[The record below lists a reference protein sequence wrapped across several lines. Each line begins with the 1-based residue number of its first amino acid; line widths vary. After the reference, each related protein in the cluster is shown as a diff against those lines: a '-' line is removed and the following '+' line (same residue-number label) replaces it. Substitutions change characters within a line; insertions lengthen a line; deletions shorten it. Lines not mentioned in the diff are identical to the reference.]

1 MDAGAGSIIAYILL
15 ILGGAYF
22 ASAESSFARA
32 NKIRLKNAAE
42 DGNKKAKKALH
53 IVNNFDKAITTILIG
68 NNIMHMCCATVFAVL
83 ATGWGLNELEATL
96 ITTVIVF
103 FFSEMIPKSF
113 ANANSEK
120 VALAYSGSL
129 SFLMKIFKPIAIVFS
144 KISALFSKLLGGA
157 QDEKMT
163 EEELE
168 TIIDT
173 VEESGALDEEQ
184 ADLLQGAVEFTKT
197 PVEDVMTM
205 RDDIVGIEI
214 HNSAEDILE
223 FVKNTRFSRLPV
235 YDGDID
241 HIIGILSVR
250 EYLRTY
256 LRRGHVNL
264 RRVIMPAK
272 VSAPDAAIDDLF
284 NEMSSGKQQFLV
296 VRDGDTTVGI
306 ATIEDFLE
314 EIVGEIWD
322 EYDEYDEDFIKLGG
336 NYFEIYPGMKVCDAL
351 ERVGYEG
358 EIAQD
363 IRKKTLEAWLRS
375 NVEGDPVEE
384 EGFTFENLSVVA
396 GEIEDDGSL
405 KSVIIRLCENEEE
418 AKEELEK

>member
-1 MDAGAGSIIAYILL
+1 MDAGASIIAYILL

-32 NKIRLKNAAE
+32 NKIRLKNAAD
-42 DGNKKAKKALH
+42 DGNRKAKKALN
-53 IVNNFDKAITTILIG
+53 IANNFDKAITTILIG

-83 ATGWGLNELEATL
+83 ATSWGLNELEATL

-103 FFSEMIPKSF
+103 LFSEMIPKSF

-129 SFLMKIFKPIAIVFS
+129 SFLMKIFKPIAFVFS
-144 KISALFSKLLGGA
+144 KISALFSKLLGGV

-173 VEESGALDEEQ
+173 VEESGTLDEEQ

-197 PVEDVMTM
+197 PVEDVMTV
-205 RDDIVGIEI
+205 RDDIVGIDINDTPENIFEI
-214 HNSAEDILE
+214 
-223 FVKNTRFSRLPV
+223 VKSTGFSRLLV
-235 YDGDID
+235 YEDDVD
-241 HIIGILSVR
+241 HIVGVLPIR
-250 EYLRTY
+250 EYLRAH
-256 LRRGHVNL
+256 LRRGRVNL
-264 RRVIMPAK
+264 RRVIMPVK
-272 VSAPDAAIDDLF
+272 FAASDTPIDDLF
-284 NEMSSGKQQFLV
+284 KEMSAGKQQFLV
-296 VRDGDTTVGI
+296 VRDNGVTVGI

-336 NYFEIYPGMKVCDAL
+336 NYFEVYPGMKVFDAL
-351 ERVGYEG
+351 ARVGYEG
-358 EIAQD
+358 EIAQE

-375 NVEGDPVEE
+375 NIEGDPVEE
-384 EGFTFENLSVVA
+384 EGFTFGNLSVVA

-405 KSVIIRLCENEEE
+405 RAVIIHLCENEDE